1 MGTENSGEGVIHNG
15 VPWGGGHRAPGC
27 EGVVR
32 AATGKE
38 VTKKK
43 KNSSSSRT
51 CGVGKGVPTGRIQR
65 PCFLKSKVGPQR
77 FPCHL

>member
-1 MGTENSGEGVIHNG
+1 MGKENSGEGVNHNG
-15 VPWGGGHRAPGC
+15 VPWGCGHRAPVW

-43 KNSSSSRT
+43 
-51 CGVGKGVPTGRIQR
+51 GLL
-65 PCFLKSKVGPQR
+65 FLKDLRRGEGGSQWQNT
-77 FPCHL
+77 